1 MKLIIAGGRDFED
14 KVLAVN
20 SFIEL
25 IAEVNYNLIP
35 NAIPTN
41 NLTEQNNDA
50 KSIVVRENP
59 FTEIVSGGAR
69 GADRVGE
76 FVAQFYNIPVK
87 RFIPDW
93 DTLGKRAGYVRN
105 AEMAEYVMSDY
116 NDGEQ
121 NSILQRGALLAFWDK
136 KSKGT
141 GHMINIAKQKGLIV
155 KVVYY

>member
-20 SFIEL
+20 SFMAL
-25 IAEVNYNLIP
+25 IAEVNYTITQTKT
-35 NAIPTN
+35 I
-41 NLTEQNNDA
+41 TEQNNDK

-105 AEMAEYVMSDY
+105 AEMAEYAD
-116 NDGEQ
+116 
-121 NSILQRGALLAFWDK
+121 ALLVFWDK
-136 KSKGT
+136 KSKGSE
-141 GHMINIAKQKGLIV
+141 HMIKVANLKGLLV
-155 KVVYY
+155 KVVNY

>member
-20 SFIEL
+20 SFMAL
-25 IAEVNYNLIP
+25 IAEVNYTST
-35 NAIPTN
+35 PTVTQTN
-41 NLTEQNNDA
+41 TITEQHNDT

-76 FVAQFYNIPVK
+76 FVAKFYNIPVK

-93 DTLGKRAGYVRN
+93 DGLGKKAGYVRN
-105 AEMAEYVMSDY
+105 VEMAEYA
-116 NDGEQ
+116 DG
-121 NSILQRGALLAFWDK
+121 LLVFWDK
-136 KSKGT
+136 KSKGSE
-141 GHMINIAKQKGLIV
+141 HMIKVANLKGLLV
-155 KVVYY
+155 KVILY